1 MTGHMGWLFEISIVS
16 YGLLTI
22 LLKLINALRDKDYSY
37 ARVLLTVLSLS
48 TILAILL
55 LYNYPTK

>member
-1 MTGHMGWLFEISIVS
+1 MGWLFEISIVS

-48 TILAILL
+48 IILAILL